1 MEILS
6 FGKDGY
12 SEKQDVT
19 NKVSLALWQRVKTE
33 NGSCGKRT
41 PKEAHLFCPTVI
53 EDIQGQKGTMR

>member
-19 NKVSLALWQRVKTE
+19 NKVSLGLWQRVKTE
-33 NGSCGKRT
+33 KGSCGKRT
-41 PKEAHLFCPTVI
+41 LKDAHLFLPN
-53 EDIQGQKGTMR
+53 RH